1 METKEGPD
9 MKLKHKDF
17 ERILNI
23 GIKLCTEKDANK
35 LMEFILESS
44 MQITNCDAST
54 LYLYEDN
61 QLVFRIMKTLS
72 QGISRGVNGE
82 TIDDLPPVPMKE
94 ENVCAYT
101 AIHREIV
108 NIPDV
113 YDSDRFD
120 FSGPK
125 TYDSLTGYR
134 TKSQLVIPLENSENE
149 LLGVLQLINAMD
161 EEGNIIPF
169 DPDYDIIIRSL
180 GSMTSIELANLSYVE
195 ELRLQLHS
203 FVEAF
208 AAAVDER
215 TPYNGTHTRKVAEY
229 ARILAEYINKKHGQ
243 GECEEYFDEERKEK
257 LILAALLHDIGK
269 MIVPLRVMNRATR
282 LDQDMEKVDSRF
294 ELLRSYY
301 EVDMLRERITKD
313 EYQEKVAELEAEL
326 SFIHRIDSM
335 GFLDDDDYA
344 YVQQIAAK
352 KYRKEDGTEMYY
364 LTEAEK
370 ECLSIRK
377 GTLTAADRK
386 RMERHAE
393 MTGKILEKVRF
404 QKNYSMVPKWAAEHH
419 EYLDGSGYPNHRRGE
434 EISLETR
441 IITIVDI
448 YDAMT
453 STDRPYKQPMPKE
466 KAFAILHNMAGE
478 GKIEKRLLDW
488 FEEAIRGG
496 N

>member
-1 METKEGPD
+1 
-9 MKLKHKDF
+9 MKLRYQDF

-23 GIKLCTEKDANK
+23 GIKLCTEKDANR
-35 LMEFILESS
+35 LLELILDNS

-72 QGISRGVNGE
+72 QEISRGTNGE
-82 TIDDLPPVPMKE
+82 AIEDLPPVPMKE

-125 TYDSLTGYR
+125 QYDKLTGYR
-134 TKSQLVIPLENSENE
+134 TKSQLVIPLENNKNE

-161 EEGNIIPF
+161 EEGNVIPF
-169 DPDYDIIIRSL
+169 DSQYDIIIRSM
-180 GSMTSIELANLSYVE
+180 GSMTSIELANLSYME

-229 ARILAEYINKKHGQ
+229 VRILAEYINNKYKK
-243 GECEEYFDEERKEK
+243 GEAEEYFDEERKEK
-257 LILAALLHDIGK
+257 LVLAALLHDIGK

-282 LDQDMEKVDSRF
+282 LDQDMEKEDNRF
-294 ELLRSYY
+294 ELLAAYY
-301 EVDMLRERITKD
+301 EVDLLRGRITES
-313 EYQEKVAELEAEL
+313 EYQEKTAELREALET
-326 SFIHRIDSM
+326 IHRIDSM
-335 GFLDDDDYA
+335 GFLDDDDYV
-344 YVQQIAAK
+344 YVQHLASR
-352 KYRKEDGTEMYY
+352 KYRKEDGTVIPY
-364 LTEAEK
+364 LSERER

-377 GTLTAADRK
+377 GTLTAEDRK
-386 RMERHAE
+386 LMESHAE
-393 MTGKILEKVRF
+393 MTGKILDKVRF
-404 QKNYSMVPKWAAEHH
+404 QKNYSMVPKWASEHH
-419 EYLDGSGYPNHRRGE
+419 EYLDGSGYPNHRRGS
-434 EISLETR
+434 EIALETR
-441 IITIVDI
+441 MITIVDI

-453 STDRPYKQPMPKE
+453 STDRPYKKPMPKE
-466 KAFAILHNMAGE
+466 KAFAILHSMAEE
-478 GKIEKRLLDW
+478 GKIDLQLLNW
-488 FEEAIRGG
+488 FEEALKEA
-496 N
+496 

>member
-1 METKEGPD
+1 
-9 MKLKHKDF
+9 MKLRYHDF
-17 ERILNI
+17 ERILDI

-35 LMEFILESS
+35 LLELILDNS

-54 LYLYEDN
+54 LYLYQDN

-72 QGISRGVNGE
+72 QGISRGTDGE
-82 TIDDLPPVPMKE
+82 PIENLPPVPMKE

-125 TYDSLTGYR
+125 QYDKLTGYR
-134 TKSQLVIPLENSENE
+134 TKSQLVIPLENNENQ

-161 EEGNIIPF
+161 EEGNVIPF
-169 DPDYDIIIRSL
+169 DSQYDIIIRSM

-208 AAAVDER
+208 AATVDER

-229 ARILAEYINKKHGQ
+229 VRILAEYINKKYEQ

-257 LILAALLHDIGK
+257 LVLAALLHDIGK
-269 MIVPLRVMNRATR
+269 MIVPLRVMNRASR

-294 ELLRSYY
+294 ELLAAYY
-301 EVDMLRERITKD
+301 EVDWLRGRITEA
-313 EYQEKVAELEAEL
+313 EYQEKTAELREALET
-326 SFIHRIDSM
+326 IHRIDTM
-335 GFLDDDDYA
+335 GFLDDDNYA
-344 YVQQIAAK
+344 YVQYLGTQN
-352 KYRKEDGTEMYY
+352 YVKEDGTVIPY
-364 LTEAEK
+364 LSEHER

-377 GTLTAADRK
+377 GTLTAGDRK
-386 RMERHAE
+386 LMESHAE
-393 MTGKILEKVRF
+393 MTGKILDKVRF

-419 EYLDGSGYPNHRRGE
+419 EYLDGTGYPNHMKGD
-434 EISLETR
+434 EIAIETR
-441 IITIVDI
+441 MITIVDI

-453 STDRPYKQPMPKE
+453 STDRPYKKPMPRE
-466 KAFAILHNMAGE
+466 QAFAILHSMVE
-478 GKIEKRLLDW
+478 DGKIDSQLLNW
-488 FEEAIRGG
+488 FEEAIKEEE
-496 N
+496 NT

>member
-1 METKEGPD
+1 
-9 MKLKHKDF
+9 MKLRYQDF

-23 GIKLCTEKDANK
+23 GIKLCTEKDANR
-35 LMEFILESS
+35 LLELILDNS

-72 QGISRGVNGE
+72 QEISRGTNGE
-82 TIDDLPPVPMKE
+82 AIEDLPPVPMKE

-125 TYDSLTGYR
+125 QYDKLTGYR
-134 TKSQLVIPLENSENE
+134 TKSQLVIPLENNKNE

-161 EEGNIIPF
+161 EEGNVIPF
-169 DPDYDIIIRSL
+169 DSQYDIIIRSM
-180 GSMTSIELANLSYVE
+180 GSMTSIELANLSYME

-229 ARILAEYINKKHGQ
+229 VRILAEYINNKYKK
-243 GECEEYFDEERKEK
+243 GEAEEYFDEERKEK
-257 LILAALLHDIGK
+257 LVLAALLHDIGK

-282 LDQDMEKVDSRF
+282 LDQDMEKVDNRF
-294 ELLRSYY
+294 ELLAAYY
-301 EVDMLRERITKD
+301 EVDLLRGRITES
-313 EYQEKVAELEAEL
+313 EYQEKTAELREALET
-326 SFIHRIDSM
+326 IHRIDSM
-335 GFLDDDDYA
+335 GFLDDDDYV
-344 YVQQIAAK
+344 YVQHLASR
-352 KYRKEDGTEMYY
+352 KYRKEDGTVIPY
-364 LTEAEK
+364 LSERER

-377 GTLTAADRK
+377 GTLTAEDRK
-386 RMERHAE
+386 LMESHAE
-393 MTGKILEKVRF
+393 MTGKILDKVRF
-404 QKNYSMVPKWAAEHH
+404 QKNYSMVPKWASEHH
-419 EYLDGSGYPNHRRGE
+419 EYLDGSGYPNHRRGS
-434 EISLETR
+434 EIALETR
-441 IITIVDI
+441 MITIVDI

-453 STDRPYKQPMPKE
+453 STDRPYKKPMPKE
-466 KAFAILHNMAGE
+466 KAFAILHSMAEE
-478 GKIEKRLLDW
+478 GKIDLQLLNW
-488 FEEAIRGG
+488 FEEALKEA
-496 N
+496 

>member
-1 METKEGPD
+1 
-9 MKLKHKDF
+9 MKLRYQDF

-23 GIKLCTEKDANK
+23 GIKLCTEKDANR
-35 LMEFILESS
+35 LLELILDNSME
-44 MQITNCDAST
+44 ITNCDAST

-72 QGISRGVNGE
+72 QGISRGTNGE
-82 TIDDLPPVPMKE
+82 AIEDLPPVPMKE

-125 TYDSLTGYR
+125 QYDKLTGYR
-134 TKSQLVIPLENSENE
+134 TRSQLVIPLENNENE

-161 EEGNIIPF
+161 EEGNVIPF
-169 DPDYDIIIRSL
+169 DPQYDIIIRSM

-229 ARILAEYINKKHGQ
+229 VKILAEHVNKKYKKGVT
-243 GECEEYFDEERKEK
+243 EEYFDEERMEK
-257 LILAALLHDIGK
+257 LVLAALLHDIGK
-269 MIVPLRVMNRATR
+269 MIVPLSVMNRATR
-282 LDQDMEKVDSRF
+282 LDQDMEKVDNRF

-301 EVDMLRERITKD
+301 EVDLLRGRITKA
-313 EYQEKVAELEAEL
+313 EYQEKTAELREASET
-326 SFIHRIDSM
+326 IHRIDGM
-335 GFLDDDDYA
+335 GFLDDDNYT
-344 YVQQIAAK
+344 YVQ
-352 KYRKEDGTEMYY
+352 YLGTRNYVKEDGTVIPY
-364 LTEAEK
+364 LSEREK
-370 ECLSIRK
+370 EYLSIRK
-377 GTLTAADRK
+377 GTLTAEDRK
-386 RMERHAE
+386 LMESHAE
-393 MTGKILEKVRF
+393 MTGKILDKVRF

-419 EYLDGSGYPNHRRGE
+419 EYLDGSGYPNHLKGDG
-434 EISLETR
+434 IALETR
-441 IITIVDI
+441 MITIVDI

-453 STDRPYKQPMPKE
+453 STDRPYKEPMPRE
-466 KAFAILHNMAGE
+466 KAFVILHSMAEE
-478 GKIEKRLLDW
+478 GKIDLQLLNW
-488 FEEAIRGG
+488 FEEAMREA
-496 N
+496 